1 MSSEPPI
8 EGLHHI
14 GIAVRSIAESLPRWT
29 REFGLVLKSMDD
41 VPDEKVRVAVLMA
54 GTTRIELIEPMSP
67 DSPVVAFLDK
77 RGPGIHHLAFQVSS
91 CQKKLDALAAK
102 GAPTLNKV
110 PNNGAHGCKVAF
122 VHPKHLGGVLA
133 ELVEDPH
140 HE

>member
-1 MSSEPPI
+1 MPPEPPI

-14 GIAVRSIAESLPRWT
+14 GIAVRSIAEALPRWT
-29 REFGLVLKSMDD
+29 DGFGLVLKSLDD

-54 GTTRIELIEPMSP
+54 GTTRIELIEPMNAE
-67 DSPVVAFLDK
+67 SPVQQFLDR

-91 CQKKLDALAAK
+91 CQGKIDAMAAA
-102 GAPTLNKV
+102 GAPMLNKV

-140 HE
+140 HG